1 MKKIKIND
9 QSDDFDLSSTNL
21 YLRPLLLV
29 ELDCHECGGGL
40 LRHVGVGAL
49 PEEVRAPLT
58 THCRVPG
65 LAPAQ
70 ISACEKRWDFE
81 LIDSDCLTRDKFNS
95 M

>member
-1 MKKIKIND
+1 MIN
-9 QSDDFDLSSTNL
+9 QMILIFHLLRTNL

-58 THCRVPG
+58 THSSVPG

-81 LIDSDCLTRDKFNS
+81 
-95 M
+95 